1 MAYIRAKKRGDK
13 TYYYLVEGK
22 REGRKVKQKVL
33 QYLGTS
39 KDIKARKEGMT
50 VSDITVNRSLNYGSV
65 VALYTLAERIGLSE
79 TVYRATVKGG
89 GKHIGKI
96 IEIMV
101 INRCIE
107 PVSRNKLRD
116 WYGKTALPI
125 LLNIPSK
132 SVHPQIFYNAMNYL
146 TDKAILRIEK
156 ELYKN
161 VMRIYG
167 VDTSTIF
174 YDLTSTYFE
183 GTCCPLA
190 RFGHSTD
197 HRPDKLQINIGMGV
211 DKDCIPITHEIFEG
225 SIRDVTTVKGFAKKL
240 KSEFNLDAPVVVID
254 RGMMSKGNLEQL
266 QEQQYH
272 YIVARKMGPKE
283 KKIVQDISEEE
294 YSREVL
300 INYSDEREVFLK
312 EKIVDGKRWIICL
325 NKKKADDDKAFRDT
339 MINKTRKDLERIK
352 KECGKRKLK
361 TREQVYHA
369 AYKVVERHDTK
380 RFFDIEINKRG
391 TPRLKFTLKEK
402 EIERACKLDGK
413 YILETSTHG
422 LSCIET
428 VKAYHDRDIVE
439 KFFQMLKDIVGVRP
453 AYVYTEQHV
462 KAHVF
467 ICVLAVLLLSL
478 LRKILRESEKDM
490 TSIKA
495 LEILDGIKRV
505 EFSLKDRKAVVVRTT
520 EFTDKQREI
529 ISVLNVAP
537 IGL

>member
-1 MAYIRAKKRGDK
+1 MTYLVKKEIKGQP
-13 TYYYLVEGK
+13 YYYEYESYRKNG
-22 REGRKVKQKVL
+22 KVKHRCVR
-33 QYLGTS
+33 YLGKS
-39 KDIKARKEGMT
+39 KDLGKKISFL
-50 VSDITVNRSLNYGSV
+50 SDIIVNSSLDYGSV
-65 VALYTLAERIGLSE
+65 VTLYILAERIGLSE
-79 TVYRATVKGG
+79 AIYKATMKGG
-89 GKHIGKI
+89 GKHIGKL
-96 IEIMV
+96 IEIMA

-107 PVSRNKLRD
+107 PVSRNKLKD

-125 LLNIPSK
+125 LLNIPSEH
-132 SVHPQIFYNAMNYL
+132 VHSQLFYNAMNYL
-146 TDKAILRIEK
+146 TDKAILQIQK

-161 VMRIYG
+161 VKRIYG
-167 VDTSTIF
+167 VDTSTVF
-174 YDLTSTYFE
+174 YDMTSTYFE

-225 SIRDVTTVKGFAKKL
+225 SVRDVTTLKGFAKKL
-240 KSEFNLDAPVVVID
+240 KTEFNLDASVVVID
-254 RGMMSKGNLEQL
+254 RGMISKGNLEHL

-272 YIVARKMGPKE
+272 YIVARKMGSKE

-294 YSREVL
+294 YSREML

-312 EKIVDGKRWIICL
+312 VKKIEGKRWIICW
-325 NKKKADDDKAFRDT
+325 NKKKAEDDKNFRDL
-339 MINKTRKDLERIK
+339 MINKTQQGLDKIRKG
-352 KECGKRKLK
+352 CGKRNLK
-361 TREQVYHA
+361 RREQVYHA
-369 AYKVVERHDTK
+369 AYKVVEKHGTK
-380 RFFDIEINKRG
+380 ALFDIKINKRG
-391 TPRLKFTLKEK
+391 TPCLKYELISGETKEASM
-402 EIERACKLDGK
+402 IDGK
-413 YILETSTHG
+413 YILETSNFDLTCVEVAQVY
-422 LSCIET
+422 L
-428 VKAYHDRDIVE
+428 DRDVVE

-478 LRKILRESEKDM
+478 LRKILRESGKDM
-490 TSIKA
+490 TSIRA

-505 EFSLKDRKAVVVRTT
+505 EFSLKDRKAIVVRTT

-529 ISVLNVAP
+529 ISVLNIAP